1 MRNILK
7 KLAAL
12 ALVVVGATSSHA
24 QDKVIRMGTM
34 NWEDL
39 TPITLIS
46 KKFLEKQG
54 YKVESTSFSEW
65 GIAYGALSKGDV
77 DILASQINYAAGD
90 YWAKNKNRL
99 EKISVVSHGLLQGV
113 VVPSYMPID
122 SIDQLND
129 VKDKV
134 GGRIIGIEPGSG
146 LMRELGA
153 AVKEYGLKYQVV
165 DGSTAAT
172 MAQLQSSLE
181 RKQPI
186 VTVMWKPSWMA
197 QKYDVKFLKDP
208 KNVFAPAQS
217 YYWVAKKGFSAKNP
231 RAREAL
237 ASIFVPVEDITK
249 ISSDVNDGKTLE
261 QAVDLWWGKNS
272 SLIERW
278 SAMASN

>member
-278 SAMASN
+278 SVMASN

>member
-12 ALVVVGATSSHA
+12 ALVVVGATSSYA
-24 QDKVIRMGTM
+24 EDKVVRMGSM
-34 NWEDL
+34 NWDDI
-39 TPITLIS
+39 TPISLIT

-54 YKVESTSFSEW
+54 YKVELTSFSEW
-65 GIAYGALSKGDV
+65 GIAYGALAKGDV
-77 DILASQINYAAGD
+77 DILTSQVNYIASD
-90 YWAKNKNRL
+90 YWAKNKSRL
-99 EKISVVSHGLLQGV
+99 EKVSVVSHGLVQGI

-122 SIDQLND
+122 SIEQLND

-146 LMRELGA
+146 LMRETGA
-153 AVKEYGLKYQVV
+153 AVKEYGLKYQLV

-186 VTVMWKPSWMA
+186 VTVLWTPSWMA
-197 QKYDVKFLKDP
+197 QKFDVKFLKDP

-217 YYWVAKKGFSAKNP
+217 YYWIAKRGFSAKNP
-231 RAREAL
+231 RARESL
-237 ASIFVPVEDITK
+237 ASIYLPLEDNTRINGE
-249 ISSDVNDGKTLE
+249 VNAGKTME
-261 QAVDLWWGKNS
+261 QAVDAWWKQNTN
-272 SLIERW
+272 LIERW
-278 SAMASN
+278 AVMANN